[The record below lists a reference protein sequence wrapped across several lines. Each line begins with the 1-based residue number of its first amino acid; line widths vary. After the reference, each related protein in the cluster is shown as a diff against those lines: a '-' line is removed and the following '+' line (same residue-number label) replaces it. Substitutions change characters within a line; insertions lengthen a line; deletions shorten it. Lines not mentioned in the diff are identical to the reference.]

1 MTEYETVEEAL
12 NALYEFNSAKEI
24 QITDMETGKTRQA
37 TLEDIQ
43 SANMDILYQL
53 ADLLKINL
61 SEVEA

>member
-1 MTEYETVEEAL
+1 MIEYETVEEAL
-12 NALYEFNSAKEI
+12 KALCEFNSAKEI

-43 SANMDILYQL
+43 LENMDMIYQL

-61 SEVEA
+61 SKVES